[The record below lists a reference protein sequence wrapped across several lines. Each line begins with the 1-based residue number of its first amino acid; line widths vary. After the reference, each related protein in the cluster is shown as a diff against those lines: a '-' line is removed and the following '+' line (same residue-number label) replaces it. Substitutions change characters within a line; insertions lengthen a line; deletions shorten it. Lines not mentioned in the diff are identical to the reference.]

1 MKILE
6 IYQIDHETSLKLP
19 LFISN
24 VPAGFPSPAD
34 DYLDKSL
41 DLNKFLINNP
51 AATFYVKVQGDSM
64 INAGIIS
71 GDILIVDRSI
81 VNTYGKIVVALLN
94 NEFTVKRLIKKKSKV
109 YLIPENPKYPNIELS
124 DQVDFQ
130 VWGVVTGLVR
140 KF

>member
-81 VNTYGKIVVALLN
+81 VNPYGKIVVALLN

>member
-81 VNTYGKIVVALLN
+81 ANPYGKIVVALLN